1 MCERIRGT
9 GALTV
14 ASLMRSCTPLVE
26 ITDSDLGN
34 TLLRRE
40 EEDRAERFEREEGM
54 VRGGMVR

>member
-9 GALTV
+9 GALTDT
-14 ASLMRSCTPLVE
+14 SLTRSCTPLVE

-40 EEDRAERFEREEGM
+40 EEDRAERFEREAGRE
-54 VRGGMVR
+54 RGGMVR

>member
-1 MCERIRGT
+1 MRGA

-14 ASLMRSCTPLVE
+14 ASLTRSCTPLVE

-34 TLLRRE
+34 TLLKRE
-40 EEDRAERFEREEGM
+40 EEDRAERFEREAGR

>member
-14 ASLMRSCTPLVE
+14 ASLTRSCTPLVE